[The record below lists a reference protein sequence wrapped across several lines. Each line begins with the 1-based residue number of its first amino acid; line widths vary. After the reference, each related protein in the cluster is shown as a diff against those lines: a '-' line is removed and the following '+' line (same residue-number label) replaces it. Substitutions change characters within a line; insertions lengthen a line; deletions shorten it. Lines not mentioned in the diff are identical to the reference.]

1 MDHKVNQEIQD
12 VSQEPRGEIPGPE
25 ETQETGWQARLRPL
39 LSNQPALIVVIIA
52 TVGSLALLCLFAYL
66 LTRSDEETEPTP
78 TPSEIIESEVDTDIF
93 EYVAVSDSG
102 AISVTM
108 ETPIFIRI
116 GGEEFTVQAEVV
128 PEDEPWDPE
137 VPNETT
143 AIWVYGSVINY
154 IFGLD
159 NTKDN
164 KELLESM
171 ALGDEIVLTSRSGA
185 STTFT
190 LSSRQSLSRANRD
203 TLAQRSPAVTIILD
217 SDDPEELRLTVKGRY
232 AASDL
237 KNVSVNEQVVELG
250 ETAQLEG
257 LQITANSVSYQAGRV
272 EVPNGFMFYTVDYQA
287 QNVGVARVDSGQLNM
302 VLIDDLGN
310 QYALNP
316 IASQLGNYPMLSGT
330 LEPGETSIA
339 TAGYQI
345 PLGLNSRFLRWQV
358 SRLDSGSQIQVN
370 IPFAEQQAAAQQA
383 NTQIQEANIS
393 EDGSSLIIVGQIT
406 NFGEQELIV
415 DVGDLSLT
423 SQGTVFLMLSVNPSF
438 PWRVG
443 AGQTIQF
450 LVTFQR
456 PLADTAVFTV
466 LNQSFQLT
474 GLR

>member
-1 MDHKVNQEIQD
+1 VDLNVNQEIKD
-12 VSQEPRGEIPGPE
+12 ISQEPQGEIPGPE
-25 ETQETGWQARLRPL
+25 ETQETGFRARLQPL

-66 LTRSDEETEPTP
+66 LTKSDEETEPTP
-78 TPSEIIESEVDTDIF
+78 TPAEIVESEFDTDTF

-116 GGEEFTVQAEVV
+116 GGEEFSVQAEVV
-128 PEDEPWDPE
+128 PDDESWDPE
-137 VPNETT
+137 IPNETT

-154 IFGLD
+154 VFGLD

-164 KELLESM
+164 KELLETM

-190 LSSRQSLSRANRD
+190 LSSRQSLSRDNRD
-203 TLAQRSPAVTIILD
+203 VLAQRSPAVTIILD
-217 SDDPEELRLTVKGRY
+217 SDDPEEPRLTVKGRY
-232 AASDL
+232 SASDI
-237 KNVSVNEQVVELG
+237 KNVSINEQVVELG

-257 LQITANSVSYQAGRV
+257 LQITVNSVSYQAGRV
-272 EVPNGFMFYTVDYQA
+272 EVPDGFMFYTVDYQV
-287 QNVGVARVDSGQLNM
+287 QNVGIARVDSGQLNM

-316 IASQLGNYPMLSGT
+316 IAAQLGNYPMLNRT
-330 LEPGETSIA
+330 LEPGETFIA

-370 IPFAEQQAAAQQA
+370 IQFAEQQAAARLA
-383 NTQIQEANIS
+383 NTQIQEASIS

-406 NFGEQELIV
+406 SFGEQELIV

-438 PWRVG
+438 PWQVG

>member
-1 MDHKVNQEIQD
+1 VDHNVNQEIKD
-12 VSQEPRGEIPGPE
+12 VSQDPQGEIPGPE
-25 ETQETGWQARLRPL
+25 ETQETGFKARLQPL

-66 LTRSDEETEPTP
+66 LANSDEETESTP
-78 TPSEIIESEVDTDIF
+78 TPSEIVESEFDTDTF

-128 PEDEPWDPE
+128 PEDESWDPE
-137 VPNETT
+137 IPNETT

-154 IFGLD
+154 VFGLD

-164 KELLESM
+164 KELLENM
-171 ALGDEIVLTSRSGA
+171 ALGDEIILTSRSGA

-190 LSSRQSLSRANRD
+190 LSSRQSLSRDNRD
-203 TLAQRSPAVTIILD
+203 VLAQRSPAVTIILD
-217 SDDPEELRLTVKGRY
+217 NDDPEEPRLTVKGRY

-237 KNVSVNEQVVELG
+237 KDVSINKQVVELG

-272 EVPNGFMFYTVDYQA
+272 EVPDGFMFYTVDYQV
-287 QNVGVARVDSGQLNM
+287 QNVGIARVESGQLNM

-316 IASQLGNYPMLSGT
+316 LAAQLGNYPMLNRT
-330 LEPGETSIA
+330 LGPGETSIA

-358 SRLDSGSQIQVN
+358 SRLDSGSQIQIN
-370 IPFAEQQAAAQQA
+370 IPFTEQQAAAQQA

-423 SQGTVFLMLSVNPSF
+423 SQGTVFLMLSVNPAF
-438 PWRVG
+438 PWQVG

-456 PLADTAVFTV
+456 PLADTAIFTV

>member
-1 MDHKVNQEIQD
+1 MNQEIKD
-12 VSQEPRGEIPGPE
+12 VSQDPQGGIPGPE
-25 ETQETGWQARLRPL
+25 KTQETGFQARLQPL

-66 LTRSDEETEPTP
+66 LTKSDEETDPTA
-78 TPSEIIESEVDTDIF
+78 TPSEIIESVVDTDTF

-102 AISVTM
+102 VISVTM

-116 GGEEFTVQAEVV
+116 GAEEFTVQAEVV

-143 AIWVYGSVINY
+143 AIWVYGSIINY
-154 IFGLD
+154 VFGLD

-171 ALGDEIVLTSRSGA
+171 ALGDEIILTSRSGA

-190 LSSRQSLSRANRD
+190 LSSRQSLSRANSD
-203 TLAQRSPAVTIILD
+203 VIAQRSPAVTIILD
-217 SDDPEELRLTVKGRY
+217 SDDPEELRLVVKGRY
-232 AASDL
+232 AASDV
-237 KNVSVNEQVVELG
+237 KNVSLNEQVVELG

-272 EVPNGFMFYTVDYQA
+272 EVPDGFMFYTVDYQA
-287 QNVGVARVDSGQLNM
+287 QNVGIARVDSGQLNM

-316 IASQLGNYPMLSGT
+316 IAAQLGNYPMLNGT
-330 LEPGETSIA
+330 IEPGETSVA

-370 IPFAEQQAAAQQA
+370 IPFAEQQAAARQA
-383 NTQIQEANIS
+383 NTQIQEATIS

>member
-1 MDHKVNQEIQD
+1 VDHNVNQEIKD
-12 VSQEPRGEIPGPE
+12 VSQDPQGEIPGPE
-25 ETQETGWQARLRPL
+25 ETQETGLQARFQPL

-52 TVGSLALLCLFAYL
+52 TVGSLALLCLFTYL
-66 LTRSDEETEPTP
+66 LTKSDEEPEPTP
-78 TPSEIIESEVDTDIF
+78 TPVEIVESEVDTDTF
-93 EYVAVSDSG
+93 EYLAVSDSG
-102 AISVTM
+102 AITVTM

-128 PEDEPWDPE
+128 PEDETWDPE
-137 VPNETT
+137 IPNETT
-143 AIWVYGSVINY
+143 AIWVYGTVINY
-154 IFGLD
+154 VFGLD

-164 KELLESM
+164 KELLETM

-190 LSSRQSLSRANRD
+190 LSSRQSLSKDNRD
-203 TLAQRSPAVTIILD
+203 VLAQRSPAITIILD

-232 AASDL
+232 AASDV

-272 EVPNGFMFYTVDYQA
+272 EVPDGFMFYTVDYQV
-287 QNVGVARVDSGQLNM
+287 QNVGIARVESGQLNM

-310 QYALNP
+310 QYAMNP
-316 IASQLGNYPMLSGT
+316 IAAQLGNYPMLNRT

-345 PLGLNSRFLRWQV
+345 PLGLNSSFLRWQV

-370 IPFAEQQAAAQQA
+370 IPFAEQQAAARQA

-423 SQGTVFLMLSVNPSF
+423 SQGTVFLMLSVNPAF
-438 PWRVG
+438 PWQVG

>member
-1 MDHKVNQEIQD
+1 
-12 VSQEPRGEIPGPE
+12 
-25 ETQETGWQARLRPL
+25 
-39 LSNQPALIVVIIA
+39 
-52 TVGSLALLCLFAYL
+52 
-66 LTRSDEETEPTP
+66 
-78 TPSEIIESEVDTDIF
+78 
-93 EYVAVSDSG
+93 
-102 AISVTM
+102 M

-143 AIWVYGSVINY
+143 AIWVYGSIINY
-154 IFGLD
+154 VFGLD

-203 TLAQRSPAVTIILD
+203 TLAQRSPAVTIILA

-232 AASDL
+232 AASDV

-272 EVPNGFMFYTVDYQA
+272 EVPEGFMFYAVDYQA